1 MFYTLHMLKKT
12 SYFLIL
18 LIIAGCSPESD
29 FEKYKDHVKTLA
41 SDEFEGRAPGT
52 PGGEKTKSYISN
64 HFESL
69 GLKSFGDSYLMPVTL
84 TAITL
89 DESKSSFNLAVDG
102 EVMNIAYRSDVVYG
116 TTRQLDNVSIE
127 NSDLVFV
134 GYGVNAPEYGWNDY
148 KVDVKGKTVVM
159 LINDPGFELQSTE
172 FNGRAMTYYG
182 RWTYKFEEA
191 ARQGAAGV
199 LIIHETA
206 PASYPW
212 GVVENGWSGEQLN
225 LTFKD
230 KNIGRSALE
239 GWITLDVAEKL
250 FAKMN
255 TSYDEMKSI
264 ALSKNFQ
271 PIPMDG
277 MTLSSNMVNA
287 LRETDSHNVVGYV
300 EGSEAPEEFVLIM
313 GHWDHMGVDTS
324 IEGDQIYNGA
334 VDNATGTAA
343 VMHIAETFSK
353 KSPKRS
359 IAFIGLT
366 AEESGLLGSAYMVE
380 YPPFEYKN
388 VIGGLNLDAF
398 PAFGKAKDI
407 TIVGYGASEILNF
420 NRVPEIN
427 LNTGRDAVITP
438 VVANGR
444 IVDVSVSYGGT
455 DYNSPPDLVVLGIG
469 SDAKLVPEM
478 NSSGNIVSVNIQS
491 GGIGYGVSTTFVRID
506 PAGSGFKSKPSLQ
519 RWTINEFKKNLS
531 NLNDDDVFISNPLN
545 SEYGLQCSYT
555 YAPRNLR
562 KISYA
567 SDADGHNACYAG
579 ADDYHA
585 NADADIA
592 DEADAADTDAGV
604 ADDVEILTE
613 YQGLDQHDQQPT
625 RG

>member
-1 MFYTLHMLKKT
+1 MFYNLYMLKKIP
-12 SYFLIL
+12 YLLIL
-18 LIIAGCSPESD
+18 LIIVGCSPQSD
-29 FEKYKDHVKTLA
+29 FEKYKNHVKTLA

-52 PGGEKTKSYISN
+52 PGGEKTKSYISD
-64 HFESL
+64 HFKSL

-89 DESKSSFNLAVDG
+89 DESKSSFNLEVDG
-102 EVMNIAYRSDVVYG
+102 KAMNIAYKSDVVYG
-116 TTRQLDNVSIE
+116 TTRQLDNVTVE
-127 NSDLVFV
+127 NSDLIFV

-255 TSYDEMKSI
+255 TSYDEMKSK
-264 ALSKNFQ
+264 ALSKDFQ
-271 PIPMDG
+271 PIAMDG
-277 MTLSSNMVNA
+277 MKLSSNMVNT

-300 EGSEAPEEFVLIM
+300 EGSESPEEFVLIM

-353 KSPKRS
+353 RSPKRS

-407 TIVGYGASEILNF
+407 TIVGYGASELEAVLNKYASAEGKYLAPDKS
-420 NRVPEIN
+420 PEAGYFYRSDHIN
-427 LNTGRDAVITP
+427 FAKKGIPMIYADPGI
-438 VVANGR
+438 
-444 IVDVSVSYGGT
+444 
-455 DYNSPPDLVVLGIG
+455 DLVNGGLERGFELAKKYSSDAYHKPSDEVTDDWDWEGIEQDLGIFTNFI
-469 SDAKLVPEM
+469 DDLA
-478 NSSGNIVSVNIQS
+478 NSGEYPNWYI
-491 GGIGYGVSTTFVRID
+491 
-506 PAGSGFKSKPSLQ
+506 
-519 RWTINEFKKNLS
+519 
-531 NLNDDDVFISNPLN
+531 N
-545 SEYGLQCSYT
+545 SEFR
-555 YAPRNLR
+555 AIR
-562 KISYA
+562 
-567 SDADGHNACYAG
+567 
-579 ADDYHA
+579 
-585 NADADIA
+585 
-592 DEADAADTDAGV
+592 DES
-604 ADDVEILTE
+604 
-613 YQGLDQHDQQPT
+613 QNN
-625 RG
+625 

>member
-18 LIIAGCSPESD
+18 LIIAGCSPQSD

-89 DESKSSFNLAVDG
+89 DESQSSFNLAVDD

-407 TIVGYGASEILNF
+407 TIVGYGASELEAILNKHASAEGKYLAPDKS
-420 NRVPEIN
+420 PEAGFFYRSDHIN
-427 LNTGRDAVITP
+427 FAKKGIPMIYADPGI
-438 VVANGR
+438 
-444 IVDVSVSYGGT
+444 
-455 DYNSPPDLVVLGIG
+455 DLVNGGLERGFQLAKQYTSDAYHKPADEVTDDWDWEGIEQDLGIFT
-469 SDAKLVPEM
+469 
-478 NSSGNIVSVNIQS
+478 N
-491 GGIGYGVSTTFVRID
+491 FID
-506 PAGSGFKSKPSLQ
+506 DLA
-519 RWTINEFKKNLS
+519 
-531 NLNDDDVFISNPLN
+531 N
-545 SEYGLQCSYT
+545 SEEYPNWYINSEFR
-555 YAPRNLR
+555 AIR
-562 KISYA
+562 
-567 SDADGHNACYAG
+567 
-579 ADDYHA
+579 
-585 NADADIA
+585 
-592 DEADAADTDAGV
+592 DES
-604 ADDVEILTE
+604 
-613 YQGLDQHDQQPT
+613 QNN
-625 RG
+625 

>member
-1 MFYTLHMLKKT
+1 MFYNLYMLKKIP
-12 SYFLIL
+12 YFLIL
-18 LIIAGCSPESD
+18 LIIAGCSPQSD
-29 FEKYKDHVKTLA
+29 FEKYKNHVKTLA

-52 PGGEKTKSYISN
+52 PGGEKTKSYISD
-64 HFESL
+64 HFKSL

-89 DESKSSFNLAVDG
+89 DESKSSFNLEVDG
-102 EVMNIAYRSDVVYG
+102 KAMNIAYKSDVVYG
-116 TTRQLDNVSIE
+116 TTRQLDNVTVE
-127 NSDLVFV
+127 NSDLIFV

-255 TSYDEMKSI
+255 TSYDEMKSK
-264 ALSKNFQ
+264 ALSKDFQ
-271 PIPMDG
+271 PIAMDG
-277 MTLSSNMVNA
+277 MKLSSNMVNT

-300 EGSEAPEEFVLIM
+300 EGSESPEEFVLIM

-353 KSPKRS
+353 RSPKRS

-407 TIVGYGASEILNF
+407 TIVGYGASELEAVLNKYASAEGKYLAPDKS
-420 NRVPEIN
+420 PEAGFFYRSDHIN
-427 LNTGRDAVITP
+427 FAKKGIPMIYADPGI
-438 VVANGR
+438 
-444 IVDVSVSYGGT
+444 
-455 DYNSPPDLVVLGIG
+455 DLVNGGLERGFELAKKYTSDAYHKPSDEVTDDWDWEGIEQDLGIFTNFI
-469 SDAKLVPEM
+469 DDLA
-478 NSSGNIVSVNIQS
+478 NSGEYPNWYI
-491 GGIGYGVSTTFVRID
+491 
-506 PAGSGFKSKPSLQ
+506 
-519 RWTINEFKKNLS
+519 
-531 NLNDDDVFISNPLN
+531 N
-545 SEYGLQCSYT
+545 SEFR
-555 YAPRNLR
+555 AIR
-562 KISYA
+562 
-567 SDADGHNACYAG
+567 
-579 ADDYHA
+579 
-585 NADADIA
+585 
-592 DEADAADTDAGV
+592 DES
-604 ADDVEILTE
+604 
-613 YQGLDQHDQQPT
+613 QNN
-625 RG
+625 

>member
-18 LIIAGCSPESD
+18 LIIAGCSPQSD

-89 DESKSSFNLAVDG
+89 DETKSSFNLAVDG

-407 TIVGYGASEILNF
+407 TIVGYGASELEAILNKHASAEGKYLAPDKS
-420 NRVPEIN
+420 PEAGFFYRSDHIN
-427 LNTGRDAVITP
+427 FAKKGIPMIYADPGI
-438 VVANGR
+438 
-444 IVDVSVSYGGT
+444 
-455 DYNSPPDLVVLGIG
+455 DLVNGGLERGFQLAKQYTSDAYHKPADEVTDDWDWEGIEQDLGIFT
-469 SDAKLVPEM
+469 
-478 NSSGNIVSVNIQS
+478 N
-491 GGIGYGVSTTFVRID
+491 FID
-506 PAGSGFKSKPSLQ
+506 DLA
-519 RWTINEFKKNLS
+519 
-531 NLNDDDVFISNPLN
+531 N
-545 SEYGLQCSYT
+545 SEEYPNWYINSEFR
-555 YAPRNLR
+555 AIR
-562 KISYA
+562 
-567 SDADGHNACYAG
+567 
-579 ADDYHA
+579 
-585 NADADIA
+585 
-592 DEADAADTDAGV
+592 DES
-604 ADDVEILTE
+604 
-613 YQGLDQHDQQPT
+613 QNN
-625 RG
+625 

>member
-1 MFYTLHMLKKT
+1 MFYNLYMLKKIP
-12 SYFLIL
+12 YLLIL
-18 LIIAGCSPESD
+18 LIIVGCSPQSD
-29 FEKYKDHVKTLA
+29 FEKYKNHVKTLA

-52 PGGEKTKSYISN
+52 PGGEKTKSYISD
-64 HFESL
+64 HFKSL

-89 DESKSSFNLAVDG
+89 DESKSSFNLEVDG
-102 EVMNIAYRSDVVYG
+102 KAMNIAYKSDVVYG
-116 TTRQLDNVSIE
+116 TTRQLDNVTVE
-127 NSDLVFV
+127 NSDLIFV

-255 TSYDEMKSI
+255 TSYDEMKSK
-264 ALSKNFQ
+264 ALSKDFQ
-271 PIPMDG
+271 PIAMDG
-277 MTLSSNMVNA
+277 MKLSSNMVNT

-300 EGSEAPEEFVLIM
+300 EGSESPEEFVLIM
-313 GHWDHMGVDTS
+313 GHWDHLGVDTS

-353 KSPKRS
+353 RSPKRS

-407 TIVGYGASEILNF
+407 TIVGYGASELEAVLNKYASAEGKYLAPDKS
-420 NRVPEIN
+420 PEAGFFYRSDHIN
-427 LNTGRDAVITP
+427 FAKKGIPMIYADPGI
-438 VVANGR
+438 
-444 IVDVSVSYGGT
+444 
-455 DYNSPPDLVVLGIG
+455 DLVNGGLERGFELAKKYSSDAYHKPSDEVTDDWNWEGIEQDLGIFTNFI
-469 SDAKLVPEM
+469 DDLA
-478 NSSGNIVSVNIQS
+478 NSGEYPNWYI
-491 GGIGYGVSTTFVRID
+491 
-506 PAGSGFKSKPSLQ
+506 
-519 RWTINEFKKNLS
+519 
-531 NLNDDDVFISNPLN
+531 N
-545 SEYGLQCSYT
+545 SEFR
-555 YAPRNLR
+555 AIR
-562 KISYA
+562 
-567 SDADGHNACYAG
+567 
-579 ADDYHA
+579 
-585 NADADIA
+585 
-592 DEADAADTDAGV
+592 DES
-604 ADDVEILTE
+604 
-613 YQGLDQHDQQPT
+613 QNN
-625 RG
+625 

>member
-18 LIIAGCSPESD
+18 LIIAGCSPQSD

-89 DESKSSFNLAVDG
+89 DESQSSFNLAVDD

-255 TSYDEMKSI
+255 TSYDEMKSL

-271 PIPMDG
+271 PISMDG

-407 TIVGYGASEILNF
+407 TIVGYGASELEAILNKHASAEGKYLAPDKS
-420 NRVPEIN
+420 PEAGFFYRSDHIN
-427 LNTGRDAVITP
+427 FAKKGIPMIYADPGI
-438 VVANGR
+438 
-444 IVDVSVSYGGT
+444 
-455 DYNSPPDLVVLGIG
+455 DLVNGGLERGFQLAKQYTSDAYHKPADEVTDDWDWEGIEQDLGIFT
-469 SDAKLVPEM
+469 
-478 NSSGNIVSVNIQS
+478 N
-491 GGIGYGVSTTFVRID
+491 FID
-506 PAGSGFKSKPSLQ
+506 DLA
-519 RWTINEFKKNLS
+519 
-531 NLNDDDVFISNPLN
+531 N
-545 SEYGLQCSYT
+545 SEEYPNWYINSEFR
-555 YAPRNLR
+555 AIR
-562 KISYA
+562 
-567 SDADGHNACYAG
+567 
-579 ADDYHA
+579 
-585 NADADIA
+585 
-592 DEADAADTDAGV
+592 DES
-604 ADDVEILTE
+604 
-613 YQGLDQHDQQPT
+613 QNN
-625 RG
+625 

>member
-1 MFYTLHMLKKT
+1 MFYNLYMLKKIH
-12 SYFLIL
+12 YFLIL
-18 LIIAGCSPESD
+18 LIIAGCSPQSD
-29 FEKYKDHVKTLA
+29 FEKYKNHVKTLA

-52 PGGEKTKSYISN
+52 PGGEKTKSYISD
-64 HFESL
+64 HFKSL

-89 DESKSSFNLAVDG
+89 DESKSSFNLEVDG
-102 EVMNIAYRSDVVYG
+102 KAMNIAYKSDVVYG
-116 TTRQLDNVSIE
+116 TTRQLDNVTVE
-127 NSDLVFV
+127 NSDLIFV

-255 TSYDEMKSI
+255 TSYDEMKSK
-264 ALSKNFQ
+264 ALSKDFQ
-271 PIPMDG
+271 PIEMDG
-277 MTLSSNMVNA
+277 MKLSSNMVNT

-300 EGSEAPEEFVLIM
+300 EGSESPEEFVLIM

-353 KSPKRS
+353 RSPKRS

-407 TIVGYGASEILNF
+407 TIVGYGASELEAVLNKYASAEGKYLAPDKS
-420 NRVPEIN
+420 PEAGFFYRSDHIN
-427 LNTGRDAVITP
+427 FAKKGIPMIYADPGI
-438 VVANGR
+438 
-444 IVDVSVSYGGT
+444 
-455 DYNSPPDLVVLGIG
+455 DLVNGGLERGFELAKKYTSDAYHKPSDEVTDDWDWEGIEQDLGIFTNFI
-469 SDAKLVPEM
+469 DDLA
-478 NSSGNIVSVNIQS
+478 NSGEYPNWYI
-491 GGIGYGVSTTFVRID
+491 
-506 PAGSGFKSKPSLQ
+506 
-519 RWTINEFKKNLS
+519 
-531 NLNDDDVFISNPLN
+531 N
-545 SEYGLQCSYT
+545 SEFR
-555 YAPRNLR
+555 AIR
-562 KISYA
+562 
-567 SDADGHNACYAG
+567 
-579 ADDYHA
+579 
-585 NADADIA
+585 
-592 DEADAADTDAGV
+592 DES
-604 ADDVEILTE
+604 
-613 YQGLDQHDQQPT
+613 QNN
-625 RG
+625 

>member
-12 SYFLIL
+12 PYLLIL
-18 LIIAGCSPESD
+18 LIIVGCSPQSD

-84 TAITL
+84 TATTL

-116 TTRQLDNVSIE
+116 TTRQLENVSFE

-148 KVDVKGKTVVM
+148 KVDVRGKTVVM

-239 GWITLDVAEKL
+239 GWITLDIAEKL

-255 TSYDEMKSI
+255 TSYDEMKSK
-264 ALSKNFQ
+264 ALSKDFQ
-271 PIPMDG
+271 PIPMSG
-277 MTLSSNMVNA
+277 MTLSSNMVND

-353 KSPKRS
+353 RSPKRS

-407 TIVGYGASEILNF
+407 TIVGYGASELEAILNKYASAQGKYLAPDKS
-420 NRVPEIN
+420 PEAGFFYRSDHIN
-427 LNTGRDAVITP
+427 FAKKGIPMIYADPGI
-438 VVANGR
+438 
-444 IVDVSVSYGGT
+444 
-455 DYNSPPDLVVLGIG
+455 DLVNGGLERGLELAQKYTADAYHKPSDEVSDDWDWEGIEQDLGIFTNFI
-469 SDAKLVPEM
+469 DDLA
-478 NSSGNIVSVNIQS
+478 NSGEYPNWYI
-491 GGIGYGVSTTFVRID
+491 
-506 PAGSGFKSKPSLQ
+506 
-519 RWTINEFKKNLS
+519 
-531 NLNDDDVFISNPLN
+531 N
-545 SEYGLQCSYT
+545 SEFR
-555 YAPRNLR
+555 AIR
-562 KISYA
+562 
-567 SDADGHNACYAG
+567 
-579 ADDYHA
+579 
-585 NADADIA
+585 
-592 DEADAADTDAGV
+592 DES
-604 ADDVEILTE
+604 
-613 YQGLDQHDQQPT
+613 QNN
-625 RG
+625 